1 MNQSLADEL
10 IMMLIEDQRLLQRL
24 FDSGELPSDSYH
36 PRLKAL
42 HQRNA
47 SRLKEIIRAHCWPG
61 ISLVGRK
68 PPKPAW
74 LVAQHS
80 VSEAGFMA
88 ECVHLLEEAVAKD
101 DAEGWQ
107 LAFLQDRVRTLA
119 GEPQY
124 YGTQFDVDENG
135 WPTPFPI
142 KDPASVNER
151 HARLG
156 LDSQEE
162 RLGQMIEQER
172 KRRANSPH
180 AS

>member
-1 MNQSLADEL
+1 MKA
-10 IMMLIEDQRLLQRL
+10 
-24 FDSGELPSDSYH
+24 GELPSDSYH

-61 ISLVGRK
+61 ISLVGEEASK
-68 PPKPAW
+68 AAW

-107 LAFLQDRVRTLA
+107 LAFLQDRVRTLMKT
-119 GEPQY
+119 GGQHR
-124 YGTQFDVDENG
+124 
-135 WPTPFPI
+135 FPSRI
-142 KDPASVNER
+142 PPRLMSAMRALDLIPRRSV
-151 HARLG
+151 
-156 LDSQEE
+156 
-162 RLGQMIEQER
+162 
-172 KRRANSPH
+172 
-180 AS
+180 